1 MKVKSYIGF
10 EVDSVRQVVRAEA
23 KKVKKYTSL
32 LQAMQEDPR
41 GLGRVE
47 RLKFALLLGKMQ
59 HVAPVRGPGRTAVAA

>member
-1 MKVKSYIGF
+1 
-10 EVDSVRQVVRAEA
+10 VDSVRQVVRAEA

-47 RLKFALLLGKMQ
+47 RLKFA
-59 HVAPVRGPGRTAVAA
+59 